1 MRRALD
7 LPAAHA
13 ALGDRVMALVRA
25 HGPTAARTRVEA
37 TPGQS

>member
-13 ALGDRVMALVRA
+13 APGDRVMALVRA
-25 HGPTAARTRVEA
+25 HGPTAPA
-37 TPGQS
+37 